1 MQIAFTG
8 SRQLT
13 LEQER
18 KIYRDL
24 CYFITI
30 HNAHW
35 HVGDAPGLDNF
46 ITRAADYFNKPL
58 TVYEVKGT
66 EKWHFA
72 ERSQRMVDSISNLP
86 SPWLYAFP
94 NKLCPENC
102 NPKSPF
108 SGHGSGTWG
117 TIAYAKKKGIQIYFF
132 PLFKTKYGDRSW
144 LPSWMK
150 SEPEELQQLS
160 LF

>member
-8 SRQLT
+8 PRQLT

-24 CYFITI
+24 CYFITTD
-30 HNAHW
+30 NAHW

-46 ITRAADYFNKPL
+46 ITRAAGYFNKPL
-58 TVYEVKGT
+58 TVYEVEGS
-66 EKWHFA
+66 EKWQYA
-72 ERSQRMVDSISNLP
+72 ARSQRMINAIAKLND
-86 SPWLYAFP
+86 PWLYAFP
-94 NKLCPENC
+94 NKLCPTDIT
-102 NPKSPF
+102 PKTAF
-108 SGHGSGTWG
+108 SGQGSGTWS
-117 TIAYAKKKGIQIYFF
+117 TVAYAHKKGIQIYFF

-144 LPSWMK
+144 VPSWMK
-150 SEPEELQQLS
+150 PEKPQQLS